1 MTSISSIS
9 PTSRAVQSASSVE
22 SKFEQN
28 TISVQLNPDQ
38 KFDAESPSSLLGLG
52 ARAFAQDAI
61 QETKKREAFLAK
73 TAGPMTLQQT
83 FELQAIS
90 KDLAMK
96 TELMVALAKTAQK
109 TFEGVVKAQ

>member
-1 MTSISSIS
+1 MTPISPISS
-9 PTSRAVQSASSVE
+9 TGRAAQSAASVE
-22 SKFEQN
+22 SKPEQN
-28 TISVQLNPDQ
+28 TFSVQLNPDQ
-38 KFDAESPSSLLGLG
+38 KFDAESPSSLLELG

-61 QETKKREAFLAK
+61 NETKKREALFAK